1 MSRIVNIG
9 DFYRYQNSFSS
20 VIENV
25 EGYFGITGGS
35 GESGGTGSGDVISY
49 ITLAKGVYEQPI
61 SIGTTGPV
69 GINVYPLSP
78 DVGQYV
84 YFNNSVPSG
93 PHVVSST
100 GESSGTCYFT
110 IIPGMYGSGYICS
123 VRETVTGPDIRQFE
137 VAATGFP
144 GESTVTLNTPFNV
157 ETGSYLY
164 VEGGPVDP
172 PGVEGNFGPSL
183 ITDVDAYSYLTFVYI
198 ADTFTIHSNNYNV
211 TIQKQIVTPGPV
223 STGSFSNRIPISTAN
238 AHAKRQFGNHPRRQ

>member
-25 EGYFGITGGS
+25 EGYFGTT

-49 ITLAKGVYEQPI
+49 ITLAKGEYAQPI

-69 GINVYPLSP
+69 GLAVYPLTP

-84 YFNNSVPSG
+84 YFNDSTPSG
-93 PHVVSST
+93 PHIVSST

-110 IIPGMYGSGYICS
+110 INPGMYGSGYNCS
-123 VRETVTGPDIRQFE
+123 VRDTLTGPDIRQFE
-137 VAATGFP
+137 VAATGFS
-144 GESTVTLNTPFNV
+144 GEITVTLNTPFNI

-164 VEGGPVDP
+164 IEGGPVDF
-172 PGVEGNFGPSL
+172 PGIEGNFGPSL
-183 ITDVDAYSYLTFVYI
+183 ITNVDYSVLTYVYI
-198 ADTFTIHSNNYNV
+198 ADTFTIHSNNYIPS
-211 TIQKQIVTPGPV
+211 IQKQIVTPGAV
-223 STGSFSNRIPISTAN
+223 STGSFSTGNFTARAN